1 MPSRF
6 TWKAAAAYRQ
16 RASASHQA
24 SWNNS
29 LRAHPTQGGAVVG
42 AEERVVVVMLEL
54 GLEPQEG
61 EDEAEDRRAAS
72 LLGKQMVVVQP

>member
-1 MPSRF
+1 M
-6 TWKAAAAYRQ
+6 
-16 RASASHQA
+16 
-24 SWNNS
+24 
-29 LRAHPTQGGAVVG
+29 VG